1 MPDPMDPPVFPPHP
15 SPIRRFGGFVRRLY
29 LDEWEMWRAHYR
41 KSFKVAARLLGIG
54 FLFGFLFFTMRPDQ
68 ERRALTGVLKAL
80 KDIPL
85 DASPPVLALNLFYHN
100 ARASFFAAAAGW
112 IPFLCL
118 PAFDPLLNGA
128 VLGLVVS
135 IARHMGMN
143 VPVMV
148 LTGIAP
154 HGIFELPAILYVTSI
169 GITISLT
176 LGKRILA
183 SHPSLDRFRRAGRA
197 AAGEAAEDEAG
208 TRSVEALPGIR
219 ELATKTVRSFGLVV
233 LPLLLVAAVVEAFVT
248 SLLS

>member
-1 MPDPMDPPVFPPHP
+1 
-15 SPIRRFGGFVRRLY
+15 
-29 LDEWEMWRAHYR
+29 
-41 KSFKVAARLLGIG
+41 
-54 FLFGFLFFTMRPDQ
+54 MRPDQ

-85 DASPPVLALNLFYHN
+85 DASPPVLALTLFYHN

-143 VPVMV
+143 VPSMV

-154 HGIFELPAILYVTSI
+154 HGIFELPAILYVTSV
-169 GITISLT
+169 GVTVSLT
-176 LGKRILA
+176 LGKKILA
-183 SHPSLDRFRRAGRA
+183 SHPSLDRFRRKGRA
-197 AAGEAAEDEAG
+197 PAAESEEGEAG
-208 TRSVEALPGIR
+208 PRGVEALPGIR
-219 ELATKTVRSFGLVV
+219 ELAAKAVRSFGLVV
-233 LPLLLVAAVVEAFVT
+233 LPLLLVAAVIEAFVT
-248 SLLS
+248 SQLF